1 MNLKPFAIAVTLMVS
16 TVFAAAPTIARNA
29 SDGNALLQA
38 LREGDDVR
46 AAQLIGPHA
55 PLNARDDTGATA
67 LMWAAQRQDAPLVS
81 RLLQAGADPN
91 LHDTEG
97 VNPLQIAIS
106 LGATDIALQLIA
118 HGANPKSARDSGETV
133 LMTAARTGQ
142 IEVMRQLRA
151 RGANVNA
158 HENQFHQTALMW
170 AVGHPDAVKL
180 LIQRGADVRAL
191 TKVWKVTNTIY
202 APRYR
207 PRDASPW
214 LHEGEYLSQKGG
226 LNALFF
232 AVQQDDLESAKALLE
247 AGINV
252 DERAADGSTAL
263 LLALYK
269 WYPGSGA
276 RCDMQDYPVSF
287 HPNAAIA
294 NMLLDHG
301 ANAAVSDYAGY
312 TPLYGAVLGLV
323 PRIRIDQFCRIPSIH
338 LEDAKDATTASLN
351 PQEGLALVKRMLALK
366 ADPNAATRYPIA
378 GPVGHVH
385 LSFAHIG
392 STPMHIAASTGNVDL
407 MRLLLEFGGDPNRL
421 RPDGHSSMSVAVQ
434 EDDLPLLELLV
445 AQRGDV
451 KRTYDPADPI
461 VDAYREDGTTDSAPR
476 RDQTLLH
483 IAAAAGSYKVVSFL
497 VAHGLLLTAKNDK
510 GETPLALAESQE
522 KYRFARDHRDA
533 DLHRRDNVPDI
544 RDPESIVLTTDTSDE
559 IKRLMGINSD
569 PIRTAETN
577 K

>member
-1 MNLKPFAIAVTLMVS
+1 LHFRSFAIAVTLMAAA
-16 TVFAAAPTIARNA
+16 VFAAPAIARNA

-46 AAQLIGPHA
+46 AAQLISPHA
-55 PLNARDDTGATA
+55 SLNAQDDTGATA
-67 LMWAAQRQDAPLVS
+67 LMWAAQRDNALLVS
-81 RLLQAGADPN
+81 RLLEAGADPN
-91 LHDTEG
+91 LHDAEG
-97 VNPLQIAIS
+97 VNPLQIAIG
-106 LGATDIALQLIA
+106 LEATDVALQLIA
-118 HGANPKSARDSGETV
+118 HGANPKSTRDSGETV

-142 IEVMRQLRA
+142 IEVMRQLLA

-170 AVGHPDAVKL
+170 AAGHPDAVRL
-180 LIQRGADVRAL
+180 LIQRGADVRARSE
-191 TKVWKVTNTIY
+191 VWKVTDTIY

-214 LHEGEYLSQKGG
+214 LHEGEYVSQKGG
-226 LNALFF
+226 QNALFF
-232 AVQQDDLESAKALLE
+232 AVQQDDLESAKVLLE
-247 AGINV
+247 AGIKV

-269 WYPGSGA
+269 WYPGGGA

-287 HPNAAIA
+287 RPNLAIA
-294 NMLLDHG
+294 NLLLDHG
-301 ANAAVSDYAGY
+301 ANVTIADFAGY
-312 TPLYGAVLGLV
+312 TPLHGAVLGLV

-338 LEDAKDATTASLN
+338 LEDAKDTTTASLN

-366 ADPNAATRYPIA
+366 ADPNATTRYPIA

-385 LSFAHIG
+385 LSFAHVG
-392 STPMHIAASTGNVDL
+392 STPTHIAASTENADL

-421 RPDGHSSMSVAVQ
+421 RPDGHSSVSLAVQ
-434 EDDLPLLELLV
+434 EDDLPLLELLI
-445 AQRGDV
+445 AQGGDV

-461 VDAYREDGTTDSAPR
+461 VGVYREDGTTDSAPR

-483 IAAAAGSYKVVSFL
+483 IAAAAGSYRVVPFL

-522 KYRFARDHRDA
+522 KYRYARDRRDA

-559 IKRLMGINSD
+559 IKRLMGNNND
-569 PIRTAETN
+569 AIRTAETT

>member
-1 MNLKPFAIAVTLMVS
+1 MNLKAFAVTLIAAA
-16 TVFAAAPTIARNA
+16 VFAEAPTIAHGA
-29 SDGNALLQA
+29 PDGNALLQA
-38 LREGDDVR
+38 MREGDDVR
-46 AAQLIGPHA
+46 AAQLIGRHA

-67 LMWAAQRQDAPLVS
+67 LMWASQRDDALLVS

-91 LHDTEG
+91 LHDAEG

-106 LGATDIALQLIA
+106 LGAADIALLLID

-142 IEVMRQLRA
+142 IEVMRQLLA

-170 AVGHPDAVKL
+170 AAGHPDAVKL
-180 LIQRGADVRAL
+180 LIQRGADVRARS
-191 TKVWKVTNTIY
+191 KVWKVTDTIY

-214 LHEGEYLSQKGG
+214 LHEGEYVSQKGG
-226 LNALFF
+226 QNALFF
-232 AVQQDDLESAKALLE
+232 AVQRDDLESAKALLE

-276 RCDMQDYPVSF
+276 RCDMHDYPVSF
-287 HPNAAIA
+287 RPNAAIA

-301 ANAAVSDYAGY
+301 ANATIPDFAGY
-312 TPLYGAVLGLV
+312 TPLHGAVLGLV
-323 PRIRIDQFCRIPSIH
+323 PRIRIDQFCRIPAIH
-338 LEDAKDATTASLN
+338 LEDAKDTTTASLN

-366 ADPNAATRYPIA
+366 ADPNATTRYPVA

-385 LSFAHIG
+385 LSFAQIG
-392 STPMHIAASTGNVDL
+392 STPMHIAASTENADL
-407 MRLLLEFGGDPNRL
+407 MKLLLESGGDPNRL
-421 RPDGHSSMSVAVQ
+421 RPDGHSSVSLAVQ

-445 AQRGDV
+445 GRGGDV

-461 VDAYREDGTTDSAPR
+461 VDVYREDGTTDSAPR
-476 RDQTLLH
+476 RDETLLH
-483 IAAAAGSYKVVSFL
+483 IAAAAGSYKVVPFL

-522 KYRFARDHRDA
+522 KYRYARDRRDA

-544 RDPESIVLTTDTSDE
+544 RDPESILLTTDTSNE
-559 IKRLMGINSD
+559 IKRLMGSND
-569 PIRTAETN
+569 PIRTAGTN